1 MTDRIESLEGRW
13 ILQIL
18 LCLNAHEQ
26 RFSELRA
33 AIPRISSNIL
43 TDRLRA
49 LERAGFVE
57 RHPLPPPALGQIY
70 SLGTAAQGLEPIL
83 DELARW
89 QAGSATRRSSRA
101 ARNDHSPAKME
112 HSR

>member
-1 MTDRIESLEGRW
+1 MNDRIETLEGRW

-18 LCLNAHEQ
+18 LCLNAHAH

-33 AIPRISSNIL
+33 AIPRISANIL

-49 LERAGFVE
+49 LERTGLIE
-57 RHPLPPPALGQIY
+57 RHPVPPPAPGQIY
-70 SLGTAAQGLEPIL
+70 SLGTAAAELEPIL
-83 DELARW
+83 DALARW
-89 QAGSATRRSSRA
+89 QAGSTTRRPPRGA
-101 ARNDHSPAKME
+101 GNDHSPTEME